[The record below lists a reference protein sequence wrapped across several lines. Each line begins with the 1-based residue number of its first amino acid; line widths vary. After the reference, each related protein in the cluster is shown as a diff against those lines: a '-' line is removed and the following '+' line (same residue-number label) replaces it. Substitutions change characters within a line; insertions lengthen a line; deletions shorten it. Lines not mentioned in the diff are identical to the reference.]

1 MENQTGQPSKR
12 NSNVIYFLIVVV
24 LALFATD
31 IYLYLQKNKSDTK
44 IVYQDAEK
52 NQMQKKLQTELDS
65 LESQIEQVNQSKTRL
80 SAVMQSKNDSLQQR
94 IVVLRTQLAKNKLTR
109 QELLTAQTQMTELRS
124 SVAQYEADIESL
136 KKQNTSLAAERDTL
150 KTNLETVND
159 KAATLQKKNQDLDN
173 TVKVASAIKLATAT
187 VVAYKIKGSGKEVE
201 IKRASPAKKIKITF
215 TIANNSVAE
224 KGMHDIYTR
233 IIDPTGNLVIA
244 SDSGAFK
251 ADGQQLQYTYKTS
264 IDFKDD
270 GSSYTIDWLN
280 PAPFQKGTYTVMLYA
295 DGFTM
300 GKTEFMLK

>member
-150 KTNLETVND
+150 KTSLETV
-159 KAATLQKKNQDLDN
+159 K
-173 TVKVASAIKLATAT
+173 
-187 VVAYKIKGSGKEVE
+187 
-201 IKRASPAKKIKITF
+201 
-215 TIANNSVAE
+215 
-224 KGMHDIYTR
+224 
-233 IIDPTGNLVIA
+233 
-244 SDSGAFK
+244 
-251 ADGQQLQYTYKTS
+251 
-264 IDFKDD
+264 
-270 GSSYTIDWLN
+270 
-280 PAPFQKGTYTVMLYA
+280 
-295 DGFTM
+295 
-300 GKTEFMLK
+300 

>member
-1 MENQTGQPSKR
+1 MENQPVQPSKR

-44 IVYQDAEK
+44 IVYQDNEK
-52 NQMQKKLQTELDS
+52 VQMQKKLQTELDS
-65 LESQIEQVNQSKTRL
+65 LESQIEQVNQSKTKL
-80 SAVMQSKNDSLQQR
+80 SAVMQAKNDSLQQR
-94 IVVLRTQLAKNKLTR
+94 IVVLRAQLAKGKLTK
-109 QELLTAQTQMTELRS
+109 QELIAAEAQLTELRS
-124 SVAQYEADIESL
+124 SAAQYEADIESL

-150 KTNLETVND
+150 KTSLATVSD

-173 TVKVASAIKLATAT
+173 TVKVASAIKLATSS

-201 IKRASPAKKIKITF
+201 VKRASPAKKIKINF
-215 TIANNSVAE
+215 TIANNSVAQ
-224 KGMHDIYTR
+224 KGMHDIYAR
-233 IIDPTGNLVIA
+233 IIDPTGNLITGTDA
-244 SDSGAFK
+244 GPFT

-270 GSSYTIDWLN
+270 GSAYTLDWLN
-280 PAPFQKGTYTVMLYA
+280 PVPFQKGTYTVMLYA
-295 DGFTM
+295 DGFAM